1 MHELCGWYNLKG
13 KCVSSMSA
21 TALPSREF
29 AECERSNISGVT
41 NTASQN
47 SLRITQQTRSRIHA
61 VMGRCVVVKGCVGP
75 VALSYRG
82 DDVIGK
88 QGLSGYA
95 NAEKDKLSDTP
106 RSGDFKARTSI
117 QHLMRQTLFQTQH

>member
-29 AECERSNISGVT
+29 AECGRSNISGVT

-47 SLRITQQTRSRIHA
+47 SLRITQQTRSKIHA

-75 VALSYRG
+75 VAALSYRG

-88 QGLSGYA
+88 QGYPGTPTLKRISF
-95 NAEKDKLSDTP
+95 LTP
-106 RSGDFKARTSI
+106 RAVEIS
-117 QHLMRQTLFQTQH
+117 RQGHPSNI